1 MGVVKKKESQ
11 ILRLMSLVVMK
22 VDCVCVC
29 VCVCKQKKAA
39 RRGKDRFQHYREK
52 RLNVYVVLCKKRSEN
67 LFLSPIL
74 PRLVLLKSHL
84 CGEGY
89 VFVL

>member
-1 MGVVKKKESQ
+1 
-11 ILRLMSLVVMK
+11 MSLVVMK

-52 RLNVYVVLCKKRSEN
+52 KTKCLCSPMQEN
-67 LFLSPIL
+67 I
-74 PRLVLLKSHL
+74 
-84 CGEGY
+84 
-89 VFVL
+89 